1 LEKVACGA
9 FSLTLPVILLRF
21 SPAVGDAKLVT
32 AQLRGI
38 GYLVRMSEPKR
49 RFLER
54 VALPTALLASP
65 TPTVIGADTVIVG
78 NIRGKG
84 HFIVSG
90 EIHGDGELDGA
101 LHLAVTAHWHG
112 TVHADQAIVAGK
124 ITGGLIVK
132 DKLEIG
138 YTAVI
143 RGRVSARTIAIAKG
157 AIVDG
162 RIEVTSDTPVVEF
175 EEKREER

>member
-1 LEKVACGA
+1 M
-9 FSLTLPVILLRF
+9 
-21 SPAVGDAKLVT
+21 
-32 AQLRGI
+32 
-38 GYLVRMSEPKR
+38 GYLDRMSEPKR

-54 VALPTALLASP
+54 PAFPTALLASP
-65 TPTVIGADTVIVG
+65 APTIIGADTVIVG

-84 HFIVSG
+84 HFVVSG
-90 EIHGDGELDGA
+90 EIHGDGEVDGA
-101 LHLAVTAHWHG
+101 LHLAVTANWHG

-162 RIEVTSDTPVVEF
+162 QIEVTSDTPVVEF

>member
-1 LEKVACGA
+1 
-9 FSLTLPVILLRF
+9 
-21 SPAVGDAKLVT
+21 
-32 AQLRGI
+32 
-38 GYLVRMSEPKR
+38 MSEPKR

-54 VALPTALLASP
+54 AALPAALLAS
-65 TPTVIGADTVIVG
+65 PTVIGADTVFVG

-90 EIHGDGELDGA
+90 EIHGDGELEGA
-101 LHLAVTAHWHG
+101 LHLAVTANWHG
-112 TVHADQAIVAGK
+112 MVHADQAIVAGK

-162 RIEVTSDTPVVEF
+162 QIEVTSDTPVVEF
-175 EEKREER
+175 EEKREGR